1 MRKFILIL
9 IVFVML
15 ISAASG
21 RKRIKRGGSQKE
33 LAEAIDQLQVQ
44 IVTMTLQISNLLK
57 QFTGRDLTVIYIH
70 DFLFYVFKFPLNKI

>member
-1 MRKFILIL
+1 
-9 IVFVML
+9 ML
-15 ISAASG
+15 ISTASG
-21 RKRIKRGGSQKE
+21 RKRGKRGGSQKE

>member
-15 ISAASG
+15 ISSAASG
-21 RKRIKRGGSQKE
+21 RIRGKRGGSRKE

-44 IVTMTLQISNLLK
+44 IVTMSLQISNLLK

-70 DFLFYVFKFPLNKI
+70 DFLFYVFKFPLN